1 MSFHSVRSLGNGIA
15 EINASTDTTVNAAI
29 FVKRDSIAAVE
40 HRKRFREIRVD
51 IAGKEGSITLRYM
64 LDAEGDEMVR
74 GLLDCMRDMPEAL
87 EKEFAQIKVKE
98 LAAREK
104 IDTMRVQM
112 AELRGLLEQ
121 IVTNTQLPL
130 EAEGVRDVGVV
141 RDAEETDSAM
151 GPNDLSEYETL
162 SECEDKKEGELAN
175 FGDAVILV
183 ILLALSC
190 VFLTSAY
197 INAARFGLA

>member
-1 MSFHSVRSLGNGIA
+1 MSFHSVRSLGNGIT
-15 EINASTDTTVNAAI
+15 EINASTDTTVNATI

-51 IAGKEGSITLRYM
+51 IVGKEGSITLRYM
-64 LDAEGDEMVR
+64 LDAEGEEMVR
-74 GLLDCMRDMPEAL
+74 GLLDCMKDVPEAL

-112 AELRGLLEQ
+112 TELRGLLEQ
-121 IVTNTQLPL
+121 IIVNTQAPV
-130 EAEGVRDVGVV
+130 EGV

-151 GPNDLSEYETL
+151 GPTDLSAYETL

-197 INAARFGLA
+197 INASRFGLA